1 MNTTRRFPWNSA
13 AIFLTVIHCN
23 NGKIL
28 PMDILTDV
36 KQEDPLSLLIFNLIL
51 DSIKGIFDE
60 TMSIRIEIKNVSAF
74 ADDLSFWQ
82 RKYIRR

>member
-1 MNTTRRFPWNSA
+1 
-13 AIFLTVIHCN
+13 
-23 NGKIL
+23 
-28 PMDILTDV
+28 MDILTDV
-36 KQEDPLSLLIFNLIL
+36 KQEDPLSPLIFNLIL

-82 RKYIRR
+82 RKYISR